1 MSNCNL
7 SLNLLGER
15 SDEALSL
22 RPGEGAIHAGNVRR
36 RGPHPSIA
44 WTAKLGLLKVWCCVF
59 LGLRK
64 KVYVPTAGP
73 SEPQALAVGLRRIVV
88 PAHG

>member
-1 MSNCNL
+1 MVVSRVLDQPEC
-7 SLNLLGER
+7 
-15 SDEALSL
+15 
-22 RPGEGAIHAGNVRR
+22 AGLFKIW
-36 RGPHPSIA
+36 GCGI
-44 WTAKLGLLKVWCCVF
+44 

-64 KVYVPTAGP
+64 FMSLLPAKLVDS